1 MVEISQR
8 IHKRRVDSA
17 NVNSRMT
24 GEALRQAKCST
35 SKTRNAS
42 RLAFRRFDADQRN
55 LEWNLQTNQQK
66 LYSLDERL
74 GKDEGAKKQR
84 LRIALAMLVD

>member
-8 IHKRRVDSA
+8 NHKRRVDSA

-24 GEALRQAKCST
+24 SEALRQAKCAT
-35 SKTRNAS
+35 SKTRNTS
-42 RLAFRRFDADQRN
+42 RLTFRRFDADQRN